1 MTKSLRGSSLPQARS
16 YHHNHYHLHNQRAAT
31 PENAHHHHRQLDDID
46 ADPSPTNPSP
56 DAATSSSAAAPR
68 IVVQTVSLIQIV
80 DATGSPIQVQT
91 IFPTAATVDASSTT
105 SAALDLSIAA
115 VPSSTSSTETTSS
128 SLSSSTT
135 NDSVLSTPAPTTSSS
150 TDSSTSQDISL
161 TSDPLSTPAPSEAA
175 PSLYPTLSGQSNS
188 TISFLTSTNSSSTS
202 VSTTTSLSSQLSSG
216 TTSVTDSIL
225 SSISSTTWGSNSGS
239 IATSTSASTST
250 SGSSRLSTSTFT
262 TSASQSPSS
271 DATASADGTAG
282 GIGGGGGAAGTAA
295 PTSTSTSDDSSGS
308 GSPTPTGTV
317 VGSVVGSLAGT
328 AFLVVLVFLA
338 LRWRKRSGGR
348 FRLSEASAGKRG
360 ILTGSSG
367 PPGGNSGGMVQRS
380 LSFDP
385 TTAAVGAGAGAG
397 AMAAAHKPSSRRA
410 SEPSE
415 TGERGFVRVAGRK
428 LPSVLQSGGDGYTDP
443 RDGTSAAVNDDESVY
458 FRNSQAFFDPN
469 GQTTRLA
476 LGSPMRPVSGV
487 VVFKESP
494 ARTPVTES
502 APFPPPAASPQ
513 SDPPFVPLQPPG
525 RDPIGRTLP
534 SQDGSRDSRGSASR
548 FHEDM

>member
-31 PENAHHHHRQLDDID
+31 PENANHHHRQLDD
-46 ADPSPTNPSP
+46 PSPTTPSP

-115 VPSSTSSTETTSS
+115 VPSSTSSTDSSTT
-128 SLSSSTT
+128 SSSTT
-135 NDSVLSTPAPTTSSS
+135 NDSALSTPAPTTSTS

-161 TSDPLSTPAPSEAA
+161 TSDPLSTPAPSEAT

-202 VSTTTSLSSQLSSG
+202 VSTATSLTSQLSSG
-216 TTSVTDSIL
+216 STSVTSSIL
-225 SSISSTTWGSNSGS
+225 SSLSSTTWGSNSGS
-239 IATSTSASTST
+239 TATSTSASTSV

-262 TSASQSPSS
+262 TSASQSPSNE
-271 DATASADGTAG
+271 ATASGDGTAG
-282 GIGGGGGAAGTAA
+282 GIGGGAAGTAA
-295 PTSTSTSDDSSGS
+295 PTSTSTSDNSSGS
-308 GSPTPTGTV
+308 GSPTPTATV
-317 VGSVVGSLAGT
+317 VGSVVGSLAGA

-338 LRWRKRSGGR
+338 LRWKKRTGGR

-360 ILTGSSG
+360 ILTGSGG
-367 PPGGNSGGMVQRS
+367 PPGGNGGGMVQRS

-385 TTAAVGAGAGAG
+385 TTAAAGAGAGAG
-397 AMAAAHKPSSRRA
+397 AMAVAHKPSSRRA

-428 LPSVLQSGGDGYTDP
+428 LPSVLQAGGDGYTDP
-443 RDGTSAAVNDDESVY
+443 REGTSAAVNDDESVY
-458 FRNSQAFFDPN
+458 FRDSQAFFDPN

-513 SDPPFVPLQPPG
+513 TNPPFVPLQPPG

-534 SQDGSRDSRGSASR
+534 SQDGSRGSRGSASR

>member
-31 PENAHHHHRQLDDID
+31 PENANHHHRQLDD
-46 ADPSPTNPSP
+46 PSPTTPSP

-115 VPSSTSSTETTSS
+115 VPSSTSSTDSSTT
-128 SLSSSTT
+128 SSSTT
-135 NDSVLSTPAPTTSSS
+135 NDSALSTPAPTTSTS

-161 TSDPLSTPAPSEAA
+161 TSDPLSTPAPSEAT

-202 VSTTTSLSSQLSSG
+202 VSTTTSFTSQLSSG
-216 TTSVTDSIL
+216 VTSSIL
-225 SSISSTTWGSNSGS
+225 SSLSSTTWGSNSGS
-239 IATSTSASTST
+239 TANSTSASTSV

-262 TSASQSPSS
+262 TSASQSPSNE
-271 DATASADGTAG
+271 ATASGDGTAG
-282 GIGGGGGAAGTAA
+282 GIGGGAAGTAA
-295 PTSTSTSDDSSGS
+295 PTSTSTSDNSSGS
-308 GSPTPTGTV
+308 GSPTPTATV
-317 VGSVVGSLAGT
+317 VGSVVGSLAGA

-338 LRWRKRSGGR
+338 LRWKKRTGGR

-360 ILTGSSG
+360 ILTGSGG
-367 PPGGNSGGMVQRS
+367 PPGGNGGGMVQRS

-385 TTAAVGAGAGAG
+385 TTAAAGAGAGAG
-397 AMAAAHKPSSRRA
+397 AMTVAHKPSSRRA

-428 LPSVLQSGGDGYTDP
+428 LPSVLQAGGDGYTDP
-443 RDGTSAAVNDDESVY
+443 REGTSAAVNDDESVY
-458 FRNSQAFFDPN
+458 FRDSQAFFDPN

-487 VVFKESP
+487 VVFKDDRIGAVP
-494 ARTPVTES
+494 ASGRVSADKSAVRAVT
-502 APFPPPAASPQ
+502 A
-513 SDPPFVPLQPPG
+513 PG

-534 SQDGSRDSRGSASR
+534 SQDGSRGSRGSASR

>member
-31 PENAHHHHRQLDDID
+31 PENANHHHRQLDD
-46 ADPSPTNPSP
+46 PSPTTPSP

-115 VPSSTSSTETTSS
+115 VPSSTSSTDSSTT
-128 SLSSSTT
+128 SSSTT
-135 NDSVLSTPAPTTSSS
+135 NDSALSTPAPTTSSS

-202 VSTTTSLSSQLSSG
+202 VSTTTSLTSQLSSG
-216 TTSVTDSIL
+216 TTSVTSSIL
-225 SSISSTTWGSNSGS
+225 SSLSSTTWGSNSRS
-239 IATSTSASTST
+239 TATSTSASIST
-250 SGSSRLSTSTFT
+250 SGSSRLSTSTLT
-262 TSASQSPSS
+262 TSASQSPSNE
-271 DATASADGTAG
+271 ATASGDGTAG
-282 GIGGGGGAAGTAA
+282 GIGGGAAGTAA

-317 VGSVVGSLAGT
+317 VGSVVGSLAGA

-338 LRWRKRSGGR
+338 LRWKKRTGGR

-360 ILTGSSG
+360 ILTGSGG

-385 TTAAVGAGAGAG
+385 TTAAAGAGAGAG
-397 AMAAAHKPSSRRA
+397 AMAVAHKPSSRRA

-428 LPSVLQSGGDGYTDP
+428 LPSVLQAGGDGYTDP
-443 RDGTSAAVNDDESVY
+443 REGTSAAVNDDESVY
-458 FRNSQAFFDPN
+458 FRDSQAFFDPN

-513 SDPPFVPLQPPG
+513 SNPPFVPLQPPG

-534 SQDGSRDSRGSASR
+534 SQDGSRGSRGSASR